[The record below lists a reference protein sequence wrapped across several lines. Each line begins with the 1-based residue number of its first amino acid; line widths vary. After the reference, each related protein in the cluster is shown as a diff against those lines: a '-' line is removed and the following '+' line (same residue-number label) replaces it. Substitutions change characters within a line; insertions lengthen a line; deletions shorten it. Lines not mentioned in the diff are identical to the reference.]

1 MPKNTPPPTCK
12 TCGKPMS
19 WLVVNTG
26 GRKFRCIDCDG
37 PGASKSSEALNL
49 GSGALEPLKL
59 FERLEGYVQ
68 KAHEHLERVPP
79 GEKHDALVEMISE
92 LQRAI
97 DFIDFNRH

>member
-1 MPKNTPPPTCK
+1 
-12 TCGKPMS
+12 MS

>member
-1 MPKNTPPPTCK
+1 
-12 TCGKPMS
+12 MS

-68 KAHEHLERVPP
+68 KAHEHLERVPR

-97 DFIDFNRH
+97 DFVDFNRH

>member
-1 MPKNTPPPTCK
+1 
-12 TCGKPMS
+12 MS
-19 WLVVNTG
+19 WLVVKTG

-97 DFIDFNRH
+97 DFVDFNRH